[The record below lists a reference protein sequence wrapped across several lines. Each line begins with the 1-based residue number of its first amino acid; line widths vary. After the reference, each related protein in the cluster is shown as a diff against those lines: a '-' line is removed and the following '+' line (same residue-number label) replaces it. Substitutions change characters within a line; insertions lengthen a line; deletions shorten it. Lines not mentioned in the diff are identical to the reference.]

1 LQSLAPSIG
10 VDNNPRRTTTALG
23 TVALARE
30 VAARSQRIRASQVS
44 RRSDVATVALRVVLR
59 TTVSETLR
67 LAGLDAV
74 GNSGIGTASVGGERN
89 RGGKTAL
96 RRRIRVATEQVPGAE
111 ARPGEESLLPA
122 VVGDDGEA
130 VSGAAFLRAVAF
142 AGHVAL

>member
-30 VAARSQRIRASQVS
+30 VAACSQRIRASQAR
-44 RRSDVATVALRVVLR
+44 RRSDVATVALRVVLC
-59 TTVSETLR
+59 TTVGETLR
-67 LAGLDAV
+67 LTGLDAV
-74 GNSGIGTASVGGERN
+74 GNSGVGTTTICGEGD
-89 RGGKTAL
+89 RGGKTTL
-96 RRRIRVATEQVPGAE
+96 RRRIRVATEQVPGAK